1 MKKDLSKSEDYASPP
16 YKRNHFFLDSM
27 GPGWG
32 LGYGEIFVFTRD
44 GVVSHD
50 FMNIYAYF

>member
-1 MKKDLSKSEDYASPP
+1 MQAPP
-16 YKRNHFFLDSM
+16 IKEITFFLDSM

-32 LGYGEIFVFTRD
+32 LGCGEIFVFTRD
-44 GVVSHD
+44 GVVSYC